1 MKGMRRKISWS
12 FIILSLKDEPSSVAS
27 RHLPPEGEDKIEPT
41 GIIRS
46 INKKYQQDK
55 SIRSIN
61 KKYQQDKSIGR
72 INQKI

>member
-46 INKKYQQDK
+46 INKKYQQD
-55 SIRSIN
+55 RTNRDN
-61 KKYQQDKSIGR
+61 KKYQ
-72 INQKI
+72 